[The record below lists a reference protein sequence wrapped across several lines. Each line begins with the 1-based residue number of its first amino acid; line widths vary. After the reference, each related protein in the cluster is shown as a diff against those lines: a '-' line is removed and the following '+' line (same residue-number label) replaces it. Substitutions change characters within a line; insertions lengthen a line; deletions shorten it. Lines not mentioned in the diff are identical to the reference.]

1 MLSTWKQLFL
11 TCAKSPHSKRKCRTV
26 NGASQPT
33 HSGQYIDPSC
43 TSIPYGWNKST
54 SKTVHHRGFRDM
66 NIRQD
71 DRMVN
76 ESKPPIN
83 SEKKILYD
91 PRRAYQQFVSPNS
104 VFNLFIEIRAKKQ
117 LSNIQ
122 VSPQI
127 TINV

>member
-1 MLSTWKQLFL
+1 
-11 TCAKSPHSKRKCRTV
+11 
-26 NGASQPT
+26 
-33 HSGQYIDPSC
+33 
-43 TSIPYGWNKST
+43 
-54 SKTVHHRGFRDM
+54 M